1 MATFQQVLAIG
12 TTPLKVLSF
21 NLKRVAWRVTFLSSA
36 LAAGNTGRVHVGRN
50 IAPNTVVGDPNSGDA
65 ILQSSEVKEAK
76 VFADDTI
83 FLGDLWLTASAANQ
97 QVSIEE
103 TTKD

>member
-1 MATFQQVLAIG
+1 MATFQNFFAIG
-12 TTPLKVLSF
+12 TTPVKVLSY
-21 NLKRVAWRVTFLSSA
+21 NLRRISWRVTFLSSA

-50 IAPNTVVGDPNSGDA
+50 FAPNTVVGDPNSGDG

-76 VFADDTI
+76 VFENDTI

-103 TTKD
+103 VTKD